1 MDVGIILLKIKN
13 GAHTH
18 KKINWKW
25 IKGPNVR
32 TATMKLQEE
41 NKGKMFLDIGLGSD
55 FLEITLKAQA
65 TELKN
70 K

>member
-18 KKINWKW
+18 TKINWKW

-41 NKGKMFLDIGLGSD
+41 NKGKKFLDIGLGSD